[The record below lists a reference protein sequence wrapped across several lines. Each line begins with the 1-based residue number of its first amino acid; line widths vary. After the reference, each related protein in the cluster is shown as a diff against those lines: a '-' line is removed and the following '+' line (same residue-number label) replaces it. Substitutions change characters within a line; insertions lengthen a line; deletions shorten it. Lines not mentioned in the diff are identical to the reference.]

1 MFTIGLRDARSHFS
15 RFLMSII
22 AIALGVAFVVGSFS
36 FRNMLEDQMN
46 AAFATSSEGDVYIR
60 GARKQSGV
68 SASPLLDHNSIKTG
82 LIKDVAK
89 VSGVK
94 SAVRM
99 ITLNNSA
106 LVDKSGNAVSLG
118 GTGTVTTVSMAENA
132 SWRSTIFL
140 KGDYP
145 HGYGEIA
152 LLDETAKTARLSV
165 GDKTTFVYP
174 SGPRKVK
181 VSGVFSLKQVAQGT
195 YYVGIDPAVAEREN
209 AYMIMGTAK
218 AAGAKPSSASAS
230 ASSGSASIPSR
241 STPSSPANQSASG
254 NGSPSGQAG
263 GQTSG
268 QGMAAS
274 RLPATA
280 MSPQAAQALK
290 ARQEAELKARQEAIR
305 KAQKAAEEKMIAQ
318 ANEVTTSITVYG
330 KANHGRP
337 LTHDQQVALAKR
349 INKELEANPL
359 SRGKY
364 EARAITGDTLRQE
377 QKDNT
382 NTMMGFLQPMI
393 LIFAFIALFVGA
405 FVIANTFSMIVRES
419 MRGYALL
426 RSVGASP
433 SQVFMT
439 VIVQALLMG
448 LIGSII
454 GVFLGWGLM
463 AVIAWG
469 LSKTGSAMGGS
480 TMPGLNA
487 VLLGIVVGILVS
499 LIGAALPARRA
510 AYAPPIQAMN
520 ETVNPQKPTR
530 LRGWIGLTMLTAGLF
545 FWWLTV
551 ALVDHKDKNGAGPTV
566 IPALNTMSSN
576 AALAVGSVLV
586 IIAVIVITPSLVVPA
601 QRVLGFLPA
610 LLFPVSGKL
619 AARNLDRSKRRT
631 ANTAAALFVG
641 LAIVAAIG
649 TLTASLTASTAG
661 RVDNDLKATF
671 LIRSQTTGLPNG
683 VEKDIESVKGVKSV
697 LPLEMIPRLKY
708 NGKQL
713 TAVTVAVKPG
723 FFTDVFESHMT
734 SGVSAPA
741 ARKGEIIV
749 GKTIADDNKWKV
761 GQTVTIC
768 SPDASLKAKIGGIT
782 DSAMQSQVVFL
793 PQSLKGKL
801 LKSYSGYT
809 YVLYATVKAEAS
821 PEERKAVQNRLRKA
835 VKKYYVVSVLDK
847 DGIKSTAALMINSIM
862 IIVDALLALSI
873 IIAIFGVVNTMA
885 LSILERTREIGLLRA
900 IGTSRGQVRGMIAI
914 EAIMISILGTV
925 LGLAVGVAAGC
936 VIQKTYSSSGLATL
950 SIPWGQIG
958 FFLVL
963 SIFVGLIA
971 SLSPARKALQ
981 APVLD
986 AVSDE

>member
-1 MFTIGLRDARSHFS
+1 MFTIGLRDASSHFS

-60 GARKQSGV
+60 GAQKQSGV
-68 SASPLLDHNSIKTG
+68 SASPLLGHNSIKTD

-89 VSGVK
+89 VPGVK

-106 LVDKSGNAVSLG
+106 LVDKSGNAVSPG
-118 GTGTVTTVSMAENA
+118 GAGAVTTVSMAKNA
-132 SWRSTIFL
+132 SWRSTAFL

-152 LLDETAKTARLSV
+152 LLDETAKAARLSV

-195 YYVGIDPAVAEREN
+195 YYVGIDPTVAEREN
-209 AYMIMGTAK
+209 AYMTMGTEK
-218 AAGAKPSSASAS
+218 AAGAKPSSASSSAS
-230 ASSGSASIPSR
+230 ASTPSGSAD
-241 STPSSPANQSASG
+241 QSASG
-254 NGSPSGQAG
+254 KASPPGQAG
-263 GQTSG
+263 GQGTT
-268 QGMAAS
+268 AS

-305 KAQKAAEEKMIAQ
+305 KARKAAEEKRIAQ

-330 KANHGRP
+330 KANHGQP

-349 INKELEANPL
+349 INKELKANPL

-364 EARAITGDTLRQE
+364 EALAITGDTLRQE

-382 NTMMGFLQPMI
+382 NTKMGFLQPMI

-405 FVIANTFSMIVRES
+405 FIIANTFSMIVRES

-454 GVFLGWGLM
+454 GVFLGWGFM
-463 AVIAWG
+463 ALISWG
-469 LSKTGSAMGGS
+469 LSKTGLAMGGS

-487 VLLGIVVGILVS
+487 VILGIIIGILVS
-499 LIGAALPARRA
+499 FIGAALPARRA

-530 LRGWIGLTMLTAGLF
+530 LRGWIGLAMLTAGLF

-551 ALVDHKDKNGAGPTV
+551 ALVDHKGGGQGPTA
-566 IPALNTMSSN
+566 IPALNTMSSD

-586 IIAVIVITPSLVVPA
+586 IIAVIVVTPSLVVPA
-601 QRVLGFLPA
+601 QKILGFLPA

-661 RVDNDLKATF
+661 LVDNGLKATF
-671 LIRSQTTGLPNG
+671 LIRSQTMGLPSG
-683 VEKDIESVKGVKSV
+683 VEKDVESVKGVKSV

-713 TAVTVAVKPG
+713 TAVTVAVKPN

-734 SGVSAPA
+734 AGVSAPA

-761 GQTVTIC
+761 GQTVTIS
-768 SPDASLKAKIGGIT
+768 SPDASLKARIGGIT
-782 DSAMQSQVVFL
+782 DSAIQSQVVFL

-809 YVLYATVKAEAS
+809 YVLYATVKAGAG
-821 PEERKAVQNRLRKA
+821 PDERKAVQGRLRKA

-981 APVLD
+981 VPVLD
-986 AVSDE
+986 AVNDE

>member
-68 SASPLLDHNSIKTG
+68 SASPLLDHNSIKTD

-118 GTGTVTTVSMAENA
+118 GTGTVTTVSMAKNA
-132 SWRSTIFL
+132 SWRSTTFL

-195 YYVGIDPAVAEREN
+195 YYVGIDPSVAEREN

-218 AAGAKPSSASAS
+218 AAGAKPSSTSPSASAP
-230 ASSGSASIPSR
+230 ASSGSAS
-241 STPSSPANQSASG
+241 TSSGSANQSAS
-254 NGSPSGQAG
+254 

-274 RLPATA
+274 RLPAAA

-318 ANEVTTSITVYG
+318 ANEFTTSITVYG

-469 LSKTGSAMGGS
+469 LSKTGSAMDGS

-671 LIRSQTTGLPNG
+671 LIRSQTTGLPSG
-683 VEKDIESVKGVKSV
+683 VEKDVESVKGVKSV

-713 TAVTVAVKPG
+713 SAVTVAVKPG

-734 SGVSAPA
+734 AGVSAPA

-761 GQTVTIC
+761 GQTVTIG

-782 DSAMQSQVVFL
+782 DSAMQSQMVFL

-809 YVLYATVKAEAS
+809 YVLYATVEAGTS